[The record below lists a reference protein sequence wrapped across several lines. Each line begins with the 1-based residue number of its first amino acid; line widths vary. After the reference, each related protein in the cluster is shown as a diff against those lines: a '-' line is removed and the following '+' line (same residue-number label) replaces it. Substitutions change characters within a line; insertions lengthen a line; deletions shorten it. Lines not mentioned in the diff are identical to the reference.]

1 MYIRIPSDFS
11 FFFSLVQVTF
21 ERAQNDNNAL
31 STSPRATGNAPSRLD
46 DFRSNEAV
54 EPALQLPILGKSTN
68 AAHVEREETE
78 QRSPLFQ
85 FHPPFKLHFGFIIKH
100 TL

>member
-1 MYIRIPSDFS
+1 M
-11 FFFSLVQVTF
+11 QVIF

-31 STSPRATGNAPSRLD
+31 SISPRVTGNAPSRLD

-54 EPALQLPILGKSTN
+54 EPALQLPMLGKSTN
-68 AAHVEREETE
+68 AANVEREETE
-78 QRSPLFQ
+78 QHSPLFQ
-85 FHPPFKLHFGFIIKH
+85 FHSPFKLHFGFIIKH

>member
-1 MYIRIPSDFS
+1 M
-11 FFFSLVQVTF
+11 QVTF

-31 STSPRATGNAPSRLD
+31 SISPRATGNTPSRLD

-54 EPALQLPILGKSTN
+54 EPALQVPMLGKSTN

-78 QRSPLFQ
+78 RRSPLFQ
-85 FHPPFKLHFGFIIKH
+85 FHPLFKLHSGFIIKR

>member
-1 MYIRIPSDFS
+1 M
-11 FFFSLVQVTF
+11 QVIF

-31 STSPRATGNAPSRLD
+31 SISTRATGNAPSRLD

-54 EPALQLPILGKSTN
+54 EPALQLPMLGKSTN
-68 AAHVEREETE
+68 AAHVERKETE
-78 QRSPLFQ
+78 QRSALFQ
-85 FHPPFKLHFGFIIKH
+85 FHPPFKLHFGFIIEH